1 MKKEIVEY
9 LGFEEDELPKKVGRP
24 KLADKKTKKKSLVIA
39 SLSFLAV
46 TMLLV
51 FGYGT
56 LFGFNSLNLV
66 GNVTGKNTSNEVI
79 KVEKITPIIKDVT
92 LKIGMA
98 KKVYLTV
105 YPANASNMNIEYE
118 SANPEVAIVDEL
130 GNVTGIKEG
139 RAKIIAR
146 TTDGTGKTTTFNIK
160 VVKDAKGKCIV
171 SNLNKVSTG
180 INYEIEC
187 SNAQIKQVQYKV
199 GNEDY
204 MSLLSKKAAGEVDLS
219 KEQLKEKIV
228 LKVVYYPNNSKVS
241 SYSTKELND
250 KTTTKSKKGNCDVDI
265 KNVTTNSVKYD
276 VSCSN
281 ATPTKIAYKI
291 GNGSY
296 VGIET
301 GNVADTILFEESDI
315 TRIIYFNVQYQI
327 DGTDTIKSITR
338 NAIIQKSVKE

>member
-1 MKKEIVEY
+1 MKKEIIEY

-146 TTDGTGKTTTFNIK
+146 TTDGTVT
-160 VVKDAKGKCIV
+160 
-171 SNLNKVSTG
+171 STS
-180 INYEIEC
+180 I
-187 SNAQIKQVQYKV
+187 
-199 GNEDY
+199 
-204 MSLLSKKAAGEVDLS
+204 LSE
-219 KEQLKEKIV
+219 
-228 LKVVYYPNNSKVS
+228 VS
-241 SYSTKELND
+241 SIS
-250 KTTTKSKKGNCDVDI
+250 
-265 KNVTTNSVKYD
+265 
-276 VSCSN
+276 
-281 ATPTKIAYKI
+281 
-291 GNGSY
+291 NGSI
-296 VGIET
+296 V
-301 GNVADTILFEESDI
+301 
-315 TRIIYFNVQYQI
+315 
-327 DGTDTIKSITR
+327 
-338 NAIIQKSVKE
+338 